1 MNRIK
6 NIVCFII
13 LSAAVALTSMPK
25 ASAEDALKV
34 AGAQH
39 GVWESA
45 APELGQQAGIFKKH
59 GIVLDLLYHEDVK
72 EIISDVRS
80 GKADVGLA
88 VGTMSAIQAYAF
100 GAPIRIIGA
109 TMAGSPNYWYVLKS
123 SPIQTVNDFAGKTIA
138 YERNGSSSQYDAIDF
153 MRKLRPKVRLVATGA
168 PAATFERLSANEV
181 DVGWAAPPFGVDKIE
196 QGAIR
201 VVARADELPRIR
213 NKTVGVMITNVDTLQ
228 NRKDSLVRFLQAYRE
243 TIDWMYSNPVALQ
256 RFSEISDVSEGIT
269 QRMRDEFFP
278 KEMLLPDRIIGLNE
292 VIKDAV
298 VLDYIRK
305 RLSRKQISELIQ
317 IVTPEPSGPLSI
329 IRRLR
334 DRMR

>member
-1 MNRIK
+1 MNRMKSVIRFVL
-6 NIVCFII
+6 IV
-13 LSAAVALTSMPK
+13 AATALTSMPK
-25 ASAEDALKV
+25 ASAEDVLKV

-59 GIVLDLLYHEDVK
+59 GVMLELSYHEDVK

-80 GKADVGLA
+80 GKADIGLA
-88 VGTMSAIQAYAF
+88 VGTMSAIQAYYL

-123 SPIQTVNDFAGKTIA
+123 SPIKTVKDFAGKTIA
-138 YERNGSSSQYDAIDF
+138 YERNGSSSQYDTIDF
-153 MRKLRPKVRLVATGA
+153 TRKLRPKVKLVATGT
-168 PAATFERLSANEV
+168 PAATFERVTANEV

-196 QGAIR
+196 QGTIR
-201 VVARADELPRIR
+201 VVARADEMPRIR
-213 NKTVGVMITNVDTLQ
+213 DKTVGVIITNANTLQ
-228 NRKDSLVRFLQAYRE
+228 KRKDSLVRFMQAYGE
-243 TIDWMYSNPVALQ
+243 TIDWMYSDPVALQ
-256 RFSEISDVSEGIT
+256 RFSEISDVSEGVA

-278 KEMLLPDRIIGLNE
+278 KEMLLPDKIVGLNE
-292 VIKDAV
+292 ILKDAV

-317 IVTPEPSGPLSI
+317 IATPESSGPWSI
-329 IRRLR
+329 LRRLR
-334 DRMR
+334 DRLR